1 MHVLSLMPQR
11 ESPKTP
17 EPKHDRIKK
26 DLPLDEGMRVEHAER
41 IVRPKP
47 NEHTDPEDDGD
58 QGPHVERVGMPQP
71 DTDPE

>member
-1 MHVLSLMPQR
+1 MHMP
-11 ESPKTP
+11 EHKPAKTP
-17 EPKHDRIKK
+17 EPKHDRIKH
-26 DLPLDEGMRVEHAER
+26 DIPFDEGMRVEHAER

-47 NEHTDPEDDGD
+47 NEHADPDDPAD